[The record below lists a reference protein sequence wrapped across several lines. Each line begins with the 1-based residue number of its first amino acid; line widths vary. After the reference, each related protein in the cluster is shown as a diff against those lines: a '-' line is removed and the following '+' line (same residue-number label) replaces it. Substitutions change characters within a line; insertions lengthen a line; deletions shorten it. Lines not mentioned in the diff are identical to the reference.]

1 MKTPLAHASIPSR
14 RPALPFPVFPGGASL
29 RPLQSPTGLISRLWG
44 WFKARQFAHSS
55 DRRLR
60 VTATASLG
68 EKRFVAL
75 IQIDDQQFLVGGG
88 SGNVVL
94 LAQVNAKEQFGNML
108 QENMLEP
115 RMQPTKR
122 ASKPAARPAQ
132 RPIVKPAA
140 KLSMKP
146 LVNPAANLT
155 VRPALKKPIKP
166 AGMETGKQTLRMR
179 KQA

>member
-1 MKTPLAHASIPSR
+1 MKTQPAFASSPSR
-14 RPALPFPVFPGGASL
+14 RHALPFPVFPGGASL

-60 VTATASLG
+60 VAATASLG

-94 LAQVNAKEQFGNML
+94 LAQVNAKEEFGNML
-108 QENMLEP
+108 QENMSEP
-115 RMQPTKR
+115 RLQPAKR
-122 ASKPAARPAQ
+122 ASKPATR

-140 KLSMKP
+140 KLTMKP
-146 LVNPAANLT
+146 LVNPAMKLT
-155 VRPALKKPIKP
+155 VRPASKKPIKP
-166 AGMETGKQTLRMR
+166 AGTQTGRQTLKMR